1 MSSVATEQRAKILTE
16 NRLHET
22 DTASTQVQVALLTA
36 RLESLNGHFQVHKK
50 DHHSR
55 SGLMKLV
62 SQRRRLLNY
71 LNKKDHA
78 GYLTLIQKL
87 GIRK

>member
-1 MSSVATEQRAKILTE
+1 MSVGTEQRAKMITDY
-16 NRLHET
+16 RLHEK
-22 DTASTQVQVALLTA
+22 DTASPQVQIAMLTA
-36 RLESLNGHFQVHKK
+36 RLEYLNEHFKVHRK

-62 SQRRRLLNY
+62 SQRRSLLNY
-71 LNKKDHA
+71 LSKRDHTA
-78 GYLTLIQKL
+78 YQTLIQKL